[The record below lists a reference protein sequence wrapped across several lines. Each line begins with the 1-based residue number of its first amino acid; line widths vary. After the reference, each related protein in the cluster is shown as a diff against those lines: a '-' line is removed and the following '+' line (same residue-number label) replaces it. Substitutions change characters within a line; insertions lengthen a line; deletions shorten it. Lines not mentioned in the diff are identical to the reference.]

1 MFDELNNDTQPQQE
15 QVVEQSQET
24 TQESKR
30 DRNTQNLR
38 ERAEAAERRAA
49 EYERYIQQ
57 NMNQQQTTKIQIEDE
72 DDLGISDDTYVEGK
86 HLKKYIKKL
95 EKKLENN
102 EKRFSEYN
110 ETNAEMRLKGQFS
123 DFDSVVNNDN
133 LRKLQ
138 QQKPALYR
146 TILSNPDLYDKGYT
160 AYELIKNSGI
170 ATNNNNDNNYED
182 IDRRVAQNQSKPRSA
197 SNVAPQVSESPL
209 GEVSNIGRRILSEKQ
224 AADIIRQSSQYADQF
239 QQ

>member
-1 MFDELNNDTQPQQE
+1 MFDELDNGTNQQQE

-57 NMNQQQTTKIQIEDE
+57 NMSQQQTTKMQIHDE
-72 DDLGISDDTYVEGK
+72 DDIDISDDTYVEGK

-95 EKKLENN
+95 EKKLESN
-102 EKRFSEYN
+102 EQRFSQYN
-110 ETNAEMRLKGQFS
+110 ETNAEMRLKSQFN
-123 DFDSVVNNDN
+123 DFDSVVNTES

-146 TILSNPDLYDKGYT
+146 TILANPDLYDKGYT
-160 AYELIKNSGI
+160 AYELIKSSGI
-170 ATNNNNDNNYED
+170 ASSNNNNDYED

-197 SNVAPQVSESPL
+197 SNVSPQVSQSPL
-209 GEVSNIGRRILSEKQ
+209 GEVTDMGRRILSDKQ
-224 AADIIRQSSQYADQF
+224 AAEIIRQSSLYADHF

>member
-1 MFDELNNDTQPQQE
+1 MFDELDNGTNQQQE

-57 NMNQQQTTKIQIEDE
+57 NMSQQQTTKMQIHDE
-72 DDLGISDDTYVEGK
+72 DDIDISDDTYVEGK

-95 EKKLENN
+95 EKKLESN
-102 EKRFSEYN
+102 EQRFSQYN
-110 ETNAEMRLKGQFS
+110 ETNAEMRLKSQFN
-123 DFDSVVNNDN
+123 DFDSVVNTES

-146 TILSNPDLYDKGYT
+146 TILANPDLYDKGYT
-160 AYELIKNSGI
+160 AYELIKSSGI
-170 ATNNNNDNNYED
+170 ASSNNNNDYED

-197 SNVAPQVSESPL
+197 SNVSPQVSQSPL
-209 GEVSNIGRRILSEKQ
+209 GEVTDMGRRILSDKQ
-224 AADIIRQSSQYADQF
+224 AAEIIRQSSLYADQF

>member
-1 MFDELNNDTQPQQE
+1 MFDELNNGVETQQE
-15 QVVEQSQET
+15 QVVEESQQNTANEISKA
-24 TQESKR
+24 ESIR
-30 DRNTQNLR
+30 ALR
-38 ERAEAAERRAA
+38 EQRDAAERKAA

-57 NMNQQQTTKIQIEDE
+57 NMSQQQTTKMQLHEE
-72 DDLGISDDTYVEGK
+72 DDMDISDDTYVEGK

-95 EKKLENN
+95 EKKLESN

-110 ETNAEMRLKGQFS
+110 ETNAEMRLKSQFN
-123 DFDSVVNNDN
+123 DFDNVVTHDN

-146 TILSNPDLYDKGYT
+146 TILANPDLYDKGYT

-170 ATNNNNDNNYED
+170 ASNNNNDYED
-182 IDRRVAQNQSKPRSA
+182 VDRRVAQNQSKPRSA

-209 GEVSNIGRRILSEKQ
+209 GEVTNIGRRIISEKQ
-224 AADIIRQSSQYADQF
+224 AAEIIRQSSQYADQF

>member
-1 MFDELNNDTQPQQE
+1 MFDELNNGVETQQE
-15 QVVEQSQET
+15 QVVEASQQNTANEISKA
-24 TQESKR
+24 ESMR
-30 DRNTQNLR
+30 ALR
-38 ERAEAAERRAA
+38 EQRDAAERKAA

-57 NMNQQQTTKIQIEDE
+57 NMSQQQTTKMQLHEE
-72 DDLGISDDTYVEGK
+72 DDMDISDDNYVEGK

-95 EKKLENN
+95 EKKIESN

-110 ETNAEMRLKGQFS
+110 ETNAEMRLKSQFN
-123 DFDSVVNNDN
+123 DFDNVVTNEN

-146 TILSNPDLYDKGYT
+146 TILANPDLYDKGYT

-170 ATNNNNDNNYED
+170 ASNNNNDYED
-182 IDRRVAQNQSKPRSA
+182 VDRRVAQNQSKPRSA

-209 GEVSNIGRRILSEKQ
+209 GEVTNIGRRIISEKQ
-224 AADIIRQSSQYADQF
+224 AAEIIRQSSQYADQF

>member
-1 MFDELNNDTQPQQE
+1 
-15 QVVEQSQET
+15 
-24 TQESKR
+24 
-30 DRNTQNLR
+30 
-38 ERAEAAERRAA
+38 
-49 EYERYIQQ
+49 
-57 NMNQQQTTKIQIEDE
+57 MNQQQTTKIQIEDE

>member
-1 MFDELNNDTQPQQE
+1 MFDELNNGVETQQE
-15 QVVEQSQET
+15 QVVEASQQNTANEISKA
-24 TQESKR
+24 ESMR
-30 DRNTQNLR
+30 ALR
-38 ERAEAAERRAA
+38 EQRDAAERKAA

-57 NMNQQQTTKIQIEDE
+57 NMSQQQTTKMQLHEE
-72 DDLGISDDTYVEGK
+72 DDMDISDDTYVEGK

-95 EKKLENN
+95 EKKIESN

-110 ETNAEMRLKGQFS
+110 ETNAEMRLKSQFN
-123 DFDSVVNNDN
+123 DFDNVVTHDN

-146 TILSNPDLYDKGYT
+146 TILANPDLYDKGYT

-170 ATNNNNDNNYED
+170 ASNNNNDYED
-182 IDRRVAQNQSKPRSA
+182 VDRRVAQNQSKPRSA

-209 GEVSNIGRRILSEKQ
+209 GEVTNIGRRILSEKQ
-224 AADIIRQSSQYADQF
+224 AAEIIRQSSQYADQF

>member
-1 MFDELNNDTQPQQE
+1 MFDELNNGVETQQE
-15 QVVEQSQET
+15 QVVEASQQNTANEISKA
-24 TQESKR
+24 ESMR
-30 DRNTQNLR
+30 ALR
-38 ERAEAAERRAA
+38 EQRDAAERKAA

-57 NMNQQQTTKIQIEDE
+57 NMSQQQTTKMQLHEE
-72 DDLGISDDTYVEGK
+72 DDMDISDDTYVEGK

-95 EKKLENN
+95 EKKLESN

-110 ETNAEMRLKGQFS
+110 ETNAEMRLKSQFN
-123 DFDSVVNNDN
+123 DFDNVVTHDN

-146 TILSNPDLYDKGYT
+146 TILANPDLYDKGYT

-170 ATNNNNDNNYED
+170 ASNNNNDYED
-182 IDRRVAQNQSKPRSA
+182 VDRRVAQNQSKPRSA

-209 GEVSNIGRRILSEKQ
+209 GEVTNIGRRIISEKQ
-224 AADIIRQSSQYADQF
+224 AAEIIRQSSQYADQF